1 MTPEQHSNVDKQG
14 QEEAVVYMKNKTF
27 PLMTSVTSRLYPG
40 IIFNILD
47 KAVLALTG
55 TLEK

>member
-1 MTPEQHSNVDKQG
+1 MWINRDRKKT
-14 QEEAVVYMKNKTF
+14 VVYMKNKTF

-47 KAVLALTG
+47 KAVHTLIG